1 MTDKIT
7 INDIFDNAND
17 GTYKNEYEIN
27 MEHLSDEFCEESGE
41 INGQAKLLANL
52 LMVMVL
58 TVLLVYFIACQYN
71 NF

>member
-27 MEHLSDEFCEESGE
+27 MEHLSDEFCEEASE

-58 TVLLVYFIACQYN
+58 TVLLVYYCMSVQ
-71 NF
+71 